1 MASTKVKPGRPVYKA
16 DTSVKSPLIPELSKD
31 QNEIVLGL
39 LGSLLEPIGRHRAAH
54 TPKSSGKK
62 SKKRKRSSE
71 KAIELNAA
79 SEPLEPVILNYL
91 TVGLNSTS
99 RQLELEAASSKSGI
113 SSAANEDTGASKQ
126 AFARHLAVIFLPKPP
141 ENLVY
146 AHLPLLCYA
155 PSVKYKEKSQQTR
168 LVLLD
173 SSCERTIAAAM
184 GLTRAGVV
192 GVFDD
197 APGSVSL
204 LNYVRD
210 NVVPVEVPWL
220 EKALSGD
227 WTGVTTECHV
237 PGQA

>member
-1 MASTKVKPGRPVYKA
+1 MASTKGKPGRPVYKA
-16 DTSVKSPLIPELSKD
+16 DTSFKSPSIPELSKD

-39 LGSLLEPIGRHRAAH
+39 LSSILEPIGRHRAAH
-54 TPKSSGKK
+54 TPTSSGKR

-71 KAIELNAA
+71 KSPELAVKSQTLN
-79 SEPLEPVILNYL
+79 PVILNYL

-99 RQLELEAASSKSGI
+99 RQLELEAASSKPEI
-113 SSAANEDTGASKQ
+113 SSAAHENTRTTEQ
-126 AFARHLAVIFLPKPP
+126 AAGRHLAVVFLPKPR

-146 AHLPLLCYA
+146 AHLPLLCYTS
-155 PSVKYKEKSQQTR
+155 SVKYKEKAQQTR

-184 GLTRAGVV
+184 GLPRAGVI

-204 LNYVRD
+204 LAYVRD
-210 NVVPVEVPWL
+210 NVVPIEVPWL
-220 EKALSGD
+220 EKALSGN
-227 WTGVTTECHV
+227 WTGITTEYHV
-237 PGQA
+237 AGQV